1 MYLKIIDNKT
11 IKIKG
16 EIMRKNL
23 FEKILGGL
31 NIFLVLTLFFTST
44 NVFAGDDVV
53 HWWVGDAESKAL
65 KVIVDEYES
74 KGGKWVDTPHNES
87 EAAHASVKSRVI
99 GGNPPA
105 AVLMVVGSSTQE
117 WSEGGL
123 LNDINSVASRED
135 WDSLLPDGVASA
147 SKHDGKY
154 VAAPVF
160 LSTVNWRYTNK
171 QVLKSAGVDEPMSW
185 GAFMT
190 SLPRIKQAGYIPLAV
205 GGQDWQETLLFDHVA
220 LGVAGA
226 QYFRELLD
234 GNMKTIDSDDT
245 TRVFAGMRALEPYTD
260 AGKAG
265 RSWADTNNLVITG
278 KAAYIFMGDWAKGGF
293 LQASKKPGTDFSC
306 QISPGSGMVL
316 TAVDGFAFPKTSS
329 SSEMSNQGKLA
340 SAMMNRDVQTK
351 AALIKGALPARK
363 DASTEGFDHCS
374 QNALALLS
382 GGSAALHWNVRD
394 SGFKGVLKEV
404 VSQFWNSDMS
414 PENAR
419 KALVD
424 GLKQL

>member
-1 MYLKIIDNKT
+1 MNINTKSKLNLKFILS
-11 IKIKG
+11 G
-16 EIMRKNL
+16 LAVLSVFL
-23 FEKILGGL
+23 FSPALWAGG
-31 NIFLVLTLFFTST
+31 
-44 NVFAGDDVV
+44 DVV

-65 KVIVDEYES
+65 KVIVDEFEAN
-74 KGGKWVDTPHNES
+74 GGKWIDSPHNDS

-99 GGNPPA
+99 GGSPPA
-105 AVLMVVGSSTQE
+105 AVLMVVGASTQE

-123 LNDINSVASRED
+123 LNDVNTVASQEN
-135 WDSLLPDGVASA
+135 WDSLLPDGVAAA
-147 SKHDGKY
+147 SKQGGKY

-160 LSTVNWRYTNK
+160 LSTVNWRYTNMS
-171 QVLKSAGVDEPMSW
+171 VLKSSGVDEPMSW

-190 SLPRIKQAGYIPLAV
+190 TLPRIQKAGYIPVAV

-220 LGVAGA
+220 LGVGGA

-234 GNMKTIDSDDT
+234 GNMDTIDSNDT
-245 TRVFAGMRALEPYTD
+245 TRVFAAMRALGPYTD

-265 RSWADTNNLVITG
+265 RSWGDTNNLVITG
-278 KAAYIFMGDWAKGGF
+278 KAAYFFMGDWAKGGF
-293 LQASKKPGTDFSC
+293 LQAKKNPGQDFSC
-306 QISPGSGMVL
+306 KISPGSGMVL
-316 TAVDGFAFPKTSS
+316 TAIDGFAFPKTSS
-329 SSEMSNQGKLA
+329 SSDQAIQGKLA

-374 QNALALLS
+374 QNALNLLA
-382 GGSAALHWNVRD
+382 GGSAALHWNVRE

-414 PENAR
+414 PEKAR
-419 KALVD
+419 KTLVD
-424 GLKQL
+424 GLNQL

>member
-1 MYLKIIDNKT
+1 MNTKIVSS
-11 IKIKG
+11 IKI
-16 EIMRKNL
+16 NL
-23 FEKILGGL
+23 I
-31 NIFLVLTLFFTST
+31 IFLVSTLMVSAG
-44 NVFAGDDVV
+44 NLFAADDVV

-65 KVIVDEYES
+65 KVIVDEFENS
-74 KGGKWVDTPHNES
+74 GGKWVDTPHNDS

-105 AVLMVVGSSTQE
+105 AVLMVVGASTQE

-123 LNDINSVASRED
+123 LNDINSIAIREN
-135 WDSLLPDGVASA
+135 WDSLLPDGVAKA
-147 SKHDGKY
+147 SKQDGKY

-171 QVLKSAGVDEPMSW
+171 EVLKSSGVDEPMSW

-190 SLPRIKQAGYIPLAV
+190 SLPRIKQAGFIPLAV

-220 LGVAGA
+220 LGVAGP
-226 QYFRELLD
+226 QYFSELLD

-260 AGKAG
+260 LGKAG
-265 RSWADTNNLVITG
+265 RGWGDTNNLVITG
-278 KAAYIFMGDWAKGGF
+278 KAAFFFMGDWAKGGF
-293 LQASKKPGTDFSC
+293 LQAQKKPGVDFSC
-306 QISPGSGMVL
+306 QISPGSRMVL
-316 TAVDGFAFPKTSS
+316 TAVDGFAFPKSSS
-329 SSEMSNQGKLA
+329 SSERANQSSLA

-382 GGSAALHWNVRD
+382 GGSAALHWNVRE

-414 PENAR
+414 PDQAR

-424 GLKQL
+424 GLNQL